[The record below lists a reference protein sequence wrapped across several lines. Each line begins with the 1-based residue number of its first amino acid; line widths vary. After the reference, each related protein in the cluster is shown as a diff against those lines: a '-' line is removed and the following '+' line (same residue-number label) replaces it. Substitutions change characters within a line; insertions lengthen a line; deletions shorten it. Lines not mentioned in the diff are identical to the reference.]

1 MLLRAS
7 VEKGSEFRHR
17 GRQPSAR
24 GGGQPLHWRRPQR
37 AKRAGSGGGGGAGRP
52 AKPGA
57 PLTAKALKTFSCVTG
72 ARAAGTGAPAGA
84 APRGQAAG
92 RGGCRRRGLPQQR
105 TKRAPPRR
113 HPAVPTR
120 PQPIGDGRWRAARGA
135 AQTPARPAPPR
146 PALPA
151 RGREPGTRVPATG
164 RARHSPRPPLR
175 HPVCGSD
182 VPAARQWWRWRHV
195 REGRKGLGWV
205 GAWNDAKPRTRKTRG
220 SAAPGLGPLKERTTS
235 PGRPREGGGA
245 RLRSRPGRAFKVMV
259 GTGGA
264 ARCPA
269 ARAGRGGGGD
279 ATRRER
285 RARPRPSVNSRP
297 VRLNGRGPVRR
308 GAVALA
314 TRYPLVWGRG
324 AGSAARERAGTRRRR
339 RGSGV
344 EGRGGGMWLRS
355 LWQTPGPFCVA

>member
-146 PALPA
+146 
-151 RGREPGTRVPATG
+151 
-164 RARHSPRPPLR
+164 
-175 HPVCGSD
+175 
-182 VPAARQWWRWRHV
+182 
-195 REGRKGLGWV
+195 
-205 GAWNDAKPRTRKTRG
+205 
-220 SAAPGLGPLKERTTS
+220 
-235 PGRPREGGGA
+235 
-245 RLRSRPGRAFKVMV
+245 
-259 GTGGA
+259 
-264 ARCPA
+264 
-269 ARAGRGGGGD
+269 
-279 ATRRER
+279 
-285 RARPRPSVNSRP
+285 
-297 VRLNGRGPVRR
+297 
-308 GAVALA
+308 
-314 TRYPLVWGRG
+314 
-324 AGSAARERAGTRRRR
+324 AAREGPGARDPRPRHRTRAALTQAAAPP
-339 RGSGV
+339 SC
-344 EGRGGGMWLRS
+344 LRK
-355 LWQTPGPFCVA
+355 

>member
-1 MLLRAS
+1 MP
-7 VEKGSEFRHR
+7 G
-17 GRQPSAR
+17 

-135 AQTPARPAPPR
+135 AQPPARPAPPR

-279 ATRRER
+279 AARAAAAVGQQPPGASPWPGAREEGSGGFGHKVP
-285 RARPRPSVNSRP
+285 ARVGPRGRVCRPGAGGHTAEAAGEWRGGGGDVAAFSLANS
-297 VRLNGRGPVRR
+297 
-308 GAVALA
+308 GAVLCGVSDVGRRSR
-314 TRYPLVWGRG
+314 TVVPL
-324 AGSAARERAGTRRRR
+324 
-339 RGSGV
+339 
-344 EGRGGGMWLRS
+344 EGRG
-355 LWQTPGPFCVA
+355 